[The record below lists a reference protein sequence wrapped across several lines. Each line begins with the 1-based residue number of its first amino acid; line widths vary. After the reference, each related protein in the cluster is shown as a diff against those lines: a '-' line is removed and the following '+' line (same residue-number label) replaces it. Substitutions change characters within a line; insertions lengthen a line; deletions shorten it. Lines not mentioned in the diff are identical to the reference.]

1 MVFITPYKMVEKTRV
16 IDVYKNKGIITS
28 IFKKFSI
35 EKKNY
40 NYYDLSHL
48 RQILSN
54 EKMRL
59 LNVIKNEKPNSLYA
73 LAKKLGKDFKTVRE
87 DVLLLKKFGFIILI
101 EEKKGNRRTHRTVLV
116 ADTINIIINI

>member
-1 MVFITPYKMVEKTRV
+1 MVEKTRI
-16 IDVYKNKGIITS
+16 IDVYKKKGIVTS

-35 EKKNY
+35 GKKNY
-40 NYYDLSHL
+40 NYYDLSNL

-54 EKMRL
+54 EKIRL

-73 LAKKLGKDFKTVRE
+73 LAKSLGKDFKTVRE
-87 DVLLLKKFGFIILI
+87 DVILLKRFGFIEII
-101 EEKKGNRRTHRTVLV
+101 EKKDGNRRTHKPVLI